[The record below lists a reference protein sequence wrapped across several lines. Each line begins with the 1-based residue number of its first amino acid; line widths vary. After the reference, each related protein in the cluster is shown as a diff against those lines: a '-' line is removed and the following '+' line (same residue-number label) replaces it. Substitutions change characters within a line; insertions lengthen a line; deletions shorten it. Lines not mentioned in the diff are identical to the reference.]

1 MTRKTKLVVAAG
13 AAAVLAAAA
22 VTAVLL
28 VRRAKDPSAAAGA
41 RTADP
46 EKQVLVVGTVAA
58 APALWVD
65 VHAPAAVWKAA
76 RENPWMKKA
85 LAEPLGQGMGA
96 GLAAFLGTRGTDLA
110 NAFEGTVLD
119 LVMAKLLADPFRVVI
134 LGGAE
139 ATGAPVIVVPE
150 PSSPAEAAFE
160 MLETAAAN
168 GTYEA
173 QKCPG
178 ADAPL
183 AETLIVSRWLVAD
196 HAVFAARM
204 DGRMALARNPVAVVQ
219 ALCAELPAA
228 APQAGV
234 DLSVTFARGGLGR
247 EPLLGAAL
255 LGLGETTSL
264 QFGLEKGA
272 LVPRGIAG
280 ALAAGERLDAAA
292 PRDELLKLL
301 PGDAGV
307 VLLATLDLP
316 EALDR
321 ESLSK
326 HLGGTYQGK
335 RLARTVA
342 VLWNPGPGTTQVA
355 VVWPERDASFL
366 REAFRGPNELIR
378 VEACGHVVLASTA
391 SLASAA
397 QRSCGGK
404 APSLLNAAPAV
415 VAGLRQPVSLG
426 VNVNAGLVLSRV
438 LAEAWAA
445 EKGKDAA
452 SPEIEAARRLLEEL
466 PSMGLRG
473 VAKGGA
479 LQPGGYKS

>member
-28 VRRAKDPSAAAGA
+28 ARRREGA
-41 RTADP
+41 PADP
-46 EKQVLVVGTVAA
+46 RPATQKQVLVVGTVAA
-58 APALWVD
+58 TPAFWVD
-65 VHAPAAVWKAA
+65 VHAPAALWKAA
-76 RENPWMKKA
+76 RENPWVKRA

-110 NAFEGTVLD
+110 NSFEGTVLD
-119 LVMAKLLADPFRVVI
+119 LVLAKLLADPFRVVI

-150 PSSPAEAAFE
+150 PSSPAEAAFDI
-160 MLETAAAN
+160 LETAAAN
-168 GTYEA
+168 GSYEA
-173 QKCPG
+173 QRCPG

-183 AETLIVSRWLVAD
+183 AETLAVSRWLIAD
-196 HAVFAARM
+196 HAVFAARL

-219 ALCAELPAA
+219 ALCARLPALA
-228 APQAGV
+228 SRGGV
-234 DLSVTFARGGLGR
+234 DLSLTFARAGLGR
-247 EPLLGAAL
+247 APLLGATL
-255 LGLGETTSL
+255 LGLGETTTL
-264 QFGLEKGA
+264 QFALEEGS

-280 ALAAGERLDAAA
+280 DLAMGERLGAAT
-292 PRDELLKLL
+292 PPDELLRLL

-307 VLLATLDLP
+307 VLLTTLSLP
-316 EALDR
+316 EALDQT
-321 ESLSK
+321 SLSE
-326 HLGGTYQGK
+326 HLRGTFQGK
-335 RLARTVA
+335 RHARTVA
-342 VLWNPGPGTTQVA
+342 VLWNPGPGATQVA
-355 VVWPERDASFL
+355 VAWPARDADFL
-366 REAFRGPNELIR
+366 REAFAGPNELLR

-397 QRSCGGK
+397 QRACGGRS
-404 APSLLNAAPAV
+404 PSLLNAAPAV
-415 VAGLRQPVSLG
+415 VAGLRQPASVG
-426 VNVNAGLVLSRV
+426 VHVNAGLALSRV

-445 EKGKDAA
+445 EKGKSAA
-452 SPEIEAARRLLEEL
+452 SPEIESARRLLEEL

>member
-1 MTRKTKLVVAAG
+1 MTRKTKLVAAAG

-28 VRRAKDPSAAAGA
+28 VRRAKEGPA
-41 RTADP
+41 ADP
-46 EKQVLVVGTVAA
+46 RQASAQKQVLVVGTVAA

-65 VHAPAAVWKAA
+65 VHAPATAWKAA
-76 RENPWMKKA
+76 RENPWVKKA

-160 MLETAAAN
+160 ILETAAAN

-173 QKCPG
+173 QRCPG

-183 AETLIVSRWLVAD
+183 AETLFVSRWLVAD

-219 ALCAELPAA
+219 ALCAKLPAL

-234 DLSVTFARGGLGR
+234 DLAVTFARAGLGR
-247 EPLLGAAL
+247 EPLLGATL
-255 LGLGETTSL
+255 LGLGETTTL
-264 QFGLEKGA
+264 QFGLEKGT

-280 ALAAGERLDAAA
+280 ALAAGERLGAAP
-292 PRDELLKLL
+292 PRDELLKVL

-307 VLLATLDLP
+307 VLLTTLDLP

-321 ESLSK
+321 TSLSA
-326 HLGGTYQGK
+326 HLRGAYQGK

-342 VLWNPGPGTTQVA
+342 VLWNPGPGTTEVA
-355 VVWPERDASFL
+355 VAWPERDAAFL
-366 REAFRGPNELIR
+366 REAFTGPNELLR
-378 VEACGHVVLASTA
+378 VQACGHVVLASTA

-397 QRSCGGK
+397 QRSCAGK

-415 VAGLRQPVSLG
+415 VAGLRQPASLL
-426 VNVNAGLVLSRV
+426 VNVNAGLVLSRA
-438 LAEAWAA
+438 LAEAWTA
-445 EKGKDAA
+445 EKGKSAA
-452 SPEIEAARRLLEEL
+452 SPEIESARRLLEEL